1 MTGSYSSGHRPR
13 PEADHGP
20 VGLPGGGA
28 RNVHQGLAADPP
40 PGAQQDAPQPH
51 SLCPGKISLD
61 MWDLPKTV
69 HVSYTKYETN

>member
-1 MTGSYSSGHRPR
+1 MIRPHSSGHRPR

-20 VGLPGGGA
+20 VCLPGGRA

-51 SLCPGKISLD
+51 PLCPGIKSVMRYMGLA
-61 MWDLPKTV
+61 TQR
-69 HVSYTKYETN
+69 